1 MHGVM
6 IRPMRSP
13 RRFFHSWMLCLL
25 AGFALGQSLTAA
37 TLEGIVFAAEP
48 AKVFVPVEEAV
59 EELQWNLR
67 QDDEGKVFEL
77 NGLPMRAG
85 SLRRLTDG
93 TELVNLELL
102 QQAGAFVNVADDK
115 GRIRVGR
122 LFRGFTV
129 QVSPQRVEV
138 NLATQTLE
146 GWQGARLVLKTR
158 ISSGRR
164 GSTPKGDFVA
174 GPYRAVMH
182 RSSRY
187 QNAAM
192 PWSVQIHGHVFVHG
206 FTSVPAYPASH
217 GCIRLPLD
225 EGNPAK
231 FFFEWVL
238 NGTPV
243 RVR

>member
-1 MHGVM
+1 
-6 IRPMRSP
+6 
-13 RRFFHSWMLCLL
+13 MLCLL
-25 AGFALGQSLTAA
+25 AWSDLALPLRAA

-48 AKVFVPVEEAV
+48 GKVSVPVEEAA
-59 EELQWNLR
+59 EELKWNLR

-77 NGLPMRAG
+77 NGLLLRAG
-85 SLRRLTDG
+85 SLRSLTDG
-93 TELVNLELL
+93 TELVDLELL
-102 QQAGAFVNVADDK
+102 QQAGASVNAMDDK

-146 GWQGARLVLKTR
+146 GWQGGRLVLKTR

-164 GSTPKGDFVA
+164 GSTPKGDFRA

-187 QNAAM
+187 QNAPM
-192 PWSVQIHGHVFVHG
+192 PWSVQINGHVFIHG

-225 EGNPAK
+225 AGNPAR

-243 RVR
+243 RVG

>member
-1 MHGVM
+1 MV
-6 IRPMRSP
+6 RPMRNP
-13 RRFFHSWMLCLL
+13 RRSFPSWMICLL
-25 AGFALGQSLTAA
+25 AWSALAQPLKSA

-48 AKVFVPVEEAV
+48 GKVFVPVEEAV
-59 EELQWNLR
+59 EALKWSLR

-85 SLRRLTDG
+85 SLRCLTDG
-93 TELVNLELL
+93 TELVDKELLEL
-102 QQAGAFVNVADDK
+102 AGAPASALDEK
-115 GRIRVGR
+115 GRFRVGR

-129 QVSPQRVEV
+129 LVSAQRVEV
-138 NLATQTLE
+138 NLAAQTLE
-146 GWQGARLVLKTR
+146 CWQGGRLVLKTR

-164 GSTPKGDFVA
+164 GSTPKGDFRA

-187 QNAAM
+187 QNAPM
-192 PWSVQIHGHVFVHG
+192 PWSVQINGHVFIHG

-231 FFFEWVL
+231 LFFEWVL